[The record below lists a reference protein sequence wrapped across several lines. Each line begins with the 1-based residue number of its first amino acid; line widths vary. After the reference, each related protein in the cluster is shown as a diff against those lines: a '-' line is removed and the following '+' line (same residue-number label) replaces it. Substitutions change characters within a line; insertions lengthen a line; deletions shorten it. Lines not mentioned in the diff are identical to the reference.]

1 MHVPEAPSPHERSLS
16 VMSLVPLASGGGR
29 MLIPSITNLESR
41 DGAQVVVKVKKPRLR
56 SQRAA
61 AISPSPLEESTTLD
75 GDVVKIKGEDNAS
88 NNASK

>member
-1 MHVPEAPSPHERSLS
+1 
-16 VMSLVPLASGGGR
+16 MSLFYLPPGGGR
-29 MLIPSITNLESR
+29 MLIPSITNLESG
-41 DGAQVVVKVKKPRLR
+41 DGAQDVIKVKKPHLR

-88 NNASK
+88 K